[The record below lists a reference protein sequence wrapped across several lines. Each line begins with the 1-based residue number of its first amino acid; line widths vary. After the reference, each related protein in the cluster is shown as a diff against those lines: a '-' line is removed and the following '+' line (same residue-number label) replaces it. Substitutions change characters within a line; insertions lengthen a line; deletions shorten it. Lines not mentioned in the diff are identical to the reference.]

1 MAMIRIEAKR
11 VAHAPAR
18 VAASGL
24 LWGGLARACARV
36 TVKIGK
42 IGAARSRLNV
52 VNRAGM
58 AAIALGLIAGAPALA
73 DTLLL
78 KPARVFDGSAVHE
91 NWSVLVDGDRIAAAG
106 PNLAAPAGA
115 RTIDL
120 RNATLFPGMIEGH
133 SHLFL
138 HPYNETL
145 WDDQVLHEPLAL
157 RTARAV
163 VQAERTLDAGFTT
176 ERDLGTEGAGFADV
190 GLKQAIDKGIVPGPR
205 LLVAT
210 KAIVARG
217 AYGPKGYEPG
227 VPIPQGA
234 QEVAGVDDTIRAVR
248 DQVAAGADLIKFY
261 ADYHWGKGEP
271 SRPTLSQA
279 ELDAGVAA
287 AHDAGRMVAVHA
299 TTAEGMMRAIRAG
312 ADTIEHG
319 YGGTEAVFKAMAA
332 KGIALCPTLGASEAY
347 ARYFQNWNG
356 QEPAPESVQENRR
369 AFRLAIKAGVP
380 ICMGGDVGVFTH
392 GENWR
397 EMVAMQ
403 NAGLPAAQVMTA
415 ATSGNARILHLTDR
429 GAIKPGLLADL
440 VGVEGDP
447 TRDVAAV
454 RDVRLV
460 VKGGKVIRE

>member
-1 MAMIRIEAKR
+1 MRCLIFALTALSL
-11 VAHAPAR
+11 AAPA
-18 VAASGL
+18 G
-24 LWGGLARACARV
+24 
-36 TVKIGK
+36 
-42 IGAARSRLNV
+42 
-52 VNRAGM
+52 
-58 AAIALGLIAGAPALA
+58 A

-78 KPARVFDGSAVHE
+78 RPARVFDGVNPQPHE
-91 NWSVLVDGDRIAAAG
+91 GWSVLVDGDRIAAVG
-106 PNLAAPAGA
+106 PNLTAPAGA

-120 RNATLFPGMIEGH
+120 PGATLMPGMIEGH

-145 WDDQVLHEPLAL
+145 WDDQVLHEALAL

-190 GLKQAIDKGIVPGPR
+190 GLRQAIDQGIVPGPR
-205 LLVAT
+205 LMVAT
-210 KAIVARG
+210 RAIVARG
-217 AYGPKGYEPG
+217 AYGPKGFEPG
-227 VPIPQGA
+227 VAVPQGA
-234 QEVAGVDDTIRAVR
+234 QEVAGVDETIRAVR
-248 DQVAAGADLIKFY
+248 DQVAAGADIVKFY

-299 TTAEGMMRAIRAG
+299 TTAEGMIRAVRAG

-319 YGGTEAVFKAMAA
+319 YGGTAEVFKAMAA

-347 ARYFQNWNG
+347 ARYFQHWNG

-369 AFRLAIKAGVP
+369 SFKLAMAAGVP
-380 ICMGGDVGVFTH
+380 ICMGGDVGVFSH
-392 GENWR
+392 GRNWL
-397 EMVAMQ
+397 EMEAMQ
-403 NAGLPAAQVMTA
+403 RGGMSPAQVLIS
-415 ATSGNARILHLTDR
+415 ATSRNARILHLTDR
-429 GAIKPGLLADL
+429 GEVKPGLLADL
-440 VGVEGDP
+440 VAVDGDP

-454 RDVRLV
+454 EHVRLV
-460 VKGGKVIRE
+460 IKGGKVVRQ